1 MSFSAY
7 CVVDMFSV
15 NMSSEMFKRESK
27 TILLKALTSSIA
39 SCAGNGS
46 WKVSEP
52 SDKTREGCLRFTK
65 FFITGRVSEK
75 NTLRPGKV
83 FTKLMSTLTKKGGVS
98 KT

>member
-39 SCAGNGS
+39 SLRGKVHG
-46 WKVSEP
+46 KVS
-52 SDKTREGCLRFTK
+52 DKWIVDL
-65 FFITGRVSEK
+65 I
-75 NTLRPGKV
+75 
-83 FTKLMSTLTKKGGVS
+83 
-98 KT
+98 